1 VAFVFGV
8 GDHGAELIEPELLA
22 VLADALLLE
31 EDGSGAVELDAQG
44 DIQPAASALALGFIG
59 GSGAL
64 KTFG

>member
-1 VAFVFGV
+1 LG
-8 GDHGAELIEPELLA
+8 